1 MQYNLLVSFGD
12 IISYIGYILLAVF
25 VLLVMIT
32 VHEFGHFISGKL
44 LGFKIE
50 EFSVGFGPKLFSREK
65 KNGEVFSLRAIPL
78 GGFCAFYGEDEDNP
92 DEDAFNKKAPW
103 KRIIVL
109 ISGALMNYILAIL
122 VIIIIFTCYGHTAVM
137 AYDTKDGGVLKDRD
151 VILSVEDK
159 NIYLLTDLIVA
170 LDGKEQGEE
179 VTFEIYREGEIIN
192 VEVPISYNGEFEN
205 LEDIESLS
213 KVIGLNVTLK
223 DGKIDYGFRTT
234 RIKVGFFE
242 ATGKSFDY
250 SFKLAGMVFTVL
262 RQLLNGSLGLNSVGG
277 TVTTITMTADA
288 VRVGGLWS
296 LLNIVA
302 LIGVN
307 LAVFNLLPFPAL
319 DGSRVI
325 FAVIEWIF
333 KKPVNRKVESAIH
346 TIGLFL
352 ILVFAVFVDLQRCF

>member
-1 MQYNLLVSFGD
+1 MYNLLASFGD

-25 VLLVMIT
+25 VLLIMIT
-32 VHEFGHFISGKL
+32 AHEFGHFISGKL

-50 EFSVGFGPKLFSREK
+50 EFSIGFGPKLFSRNNK
-65 KNGEVFSLRAIPL
+65 KGERFSLRAVPL
-78 GGFCAFYGEDEDNP
+78 GGFCAFYGEDEENP
-92 DEDAFNKKAPW
+92 DENAFNKKSPW

-109 ISGALMNYILAIL
+109 ISGAFMNYILAIL
-122 VIIIIFTCYGHTAVM
+122 VIVIMFTCYGHTAVM
-137 AYDTKDGGVLKDRD
+137 AYDTKENSVLNNRD
-151 VILSVEDK
+151 VIISVENK
-159 NIYLLTDLIVA
+159 NVYLITDLMVA
-170 LDGKEQGEE
+170 LENKKQGEE
-179 VTFEIYREGEIIN
+179 VTFKIYREGQVID
-192 VEVPISYNGEFEN
+192 VEVPIDCDGEFNN
-205 LEDIESLS
+205 LEDLNTLAKS
-213 KVIGLNVTLK
+213 IGLNVTEK
-223 DGKIDYGFRTT
+223 DGQIDYGFRTT
-234 RIKVGFFE
+234 RLKVGFFE

-250 SFKLAGMVFTVL
+250 SFKLAGTVFTVL

-288 VRVGGLWS
+288 VKIGGLWS

-325 FAVIEWIF
+325 FTLIEWIF

-346 TIGLFL
+346 TIGLIL
-352 ILVFAVFVDLQRCF
+352 IIIFAVVVDLQRCF